1 MIGEVSRLFHMK
13 SDWIHLQTSQ
23 VTYRKKH
30 FFYNIFTMHQEITE
44 QMAATSLSVKP
55 LIL

>member
-13 SDWIHLQTSQ
+13 SDGIHLQTSQ

>member
-1 MIGEVSRLFHMK
+1 MIGEVSRLFHME
-13 SDWIHLQTSQ
+13 SDGIHLQTSQ

-30 FFYNIFTMHQEITE
+30 FFYNIFTIHQEITE